1 MGDRSNAGTDW
12 VSVYVDV
19 EHEKIVSKGGFRDQ
33 RYFTPRW
40 SKSSGE
46 VWGRGPA
53 MDVRPDVKTLNT
65 IVKYGLE
72 GLVLS
77 IYPPWLFPDESLIGR
92 LKLKPGARNVY
103 DPSVSGEIKALQGKG
118 EFGIEQAKE
127 QELRQAIAQGFLDDV
142 LGLREEGANITATE
156 VLDRRERR
164 QQITGPA
171 VARAETEL
179 LDPLVETCW
188 MMMFR
193 AGAFGPPPE
202 ALLQAE
208 SIEIDFIS
216 PLARAQKMASARA
229 LQDAFALIQPLA
241 ASFPGMLDHYDFDQI
256 ARDIPDDIGV
266 PRAWL
271 VDEDTVNA
279 TRQQRAQA
287 QQQQQQLE
295 QGKEVAALAIDA
307 EKARPA

>member
-1 MGDRSNAGTDW
+1 
-12 VSVYVDV
+12 
-19 EHEKIVSKGGFRDQ
+19 
-33 RYFTPRW
+33 
-40 SKSSGE
+40 
-46 VWGRGPA
+46 
-53 MDVRPDVKTLNT
+53 MDVLPDVKTLNT

-103 DPSVSGEIKALQGKG
+103 DPSISGEIKALQGKG

-208 SIEIDFIS
+208 SIEIDFILRRTAGSRVLSRSEDEATRKNVILNPFTPYDVLSELENQFTELFVNNPALES
-216 PLARAQKMASARA
+216 PE
-229 LQDAFALIQPLA
+229 DGVCPVA
-241 ASFPGMLDHYDFDQI
+241 AGCVRTDP
-256 ARDIPDDIGV
+256 AIGNIV
-266 PRAWL
+266 PRHVGSL
-271 VDEDTVNA
+271 RLRSD
-279 TRQQRAQA
+279 RA
-287 QQQQQQLE
+287 
-295 QGKEVAALAIDA
+295 GH
-307 EKARPA
+307 PG